1 MASCSQCKYSGS
13 KVSVSVG
20 VKFRV
25 RVSLFAFVF
34 QSVSFSLFVFFVVG
48 QWEKMLTR
56 GEELREAGQFQ
67 EALTVFQQ
75 LYKNGETLRRMS
87 PVEEYRL
94 RVSLAK
100 VLLNLSLL
108 AEAAVLLE
116 VATTLVSS
124 PVEAHAQLGVVRSK
138 HGQLSVAMVHYKNC
152 LFYDPGNLNCLH
164 NLGSLLFISGRMNEG
179 LHYLSSAYSEY
190 RSEQLGRDVGR
201 EEFDDAEVLK
211 RNPDYTTAFQS
222 FIEVC
227 CPSLIFAF
235 SLFSLSLL
243 LSVFVC
249 LFADVVF
256 PIYII

>member
-1 MASCSQCKYSGS
+1 
-13 KVSVSVG
+13 
-20 VKFRV
+20 
-25 RVSLFAFVF
+25 
-34 QSVSFSLFVFFVVG
+34 
-48 QWEKMLTR
+48 MLTR
-56 GEELREAGQFQ
+56 GEALREAGQFQ

-87 PVEEYRL
+87 SVEEYRL

-124 PVEAHAQLGVVRSK
+124 PVEAHSQLGVVRSK

-152 LFYDPGNLNCLH
+152 LFYDPGNLDCLH

-179 LHYLSSAYSEY
+179 LHYLSSAYSQY

-201 EEFDDAEVLK
+201 EEFDDAEVFK

-227 CPSLIFAF
+227 IR
-235 SLFSLSLL
+235 LFCVDLLMSIVCLSFVFLL
-243 LSVFVC
+243 LSFSCC
-249 LFADVVF
+249 LFCVSVCWCCLSIHRY
-256 PIYII
+256 IYNITTFALAYPLVLRRSTPRTHRNRLLEASLRARTT